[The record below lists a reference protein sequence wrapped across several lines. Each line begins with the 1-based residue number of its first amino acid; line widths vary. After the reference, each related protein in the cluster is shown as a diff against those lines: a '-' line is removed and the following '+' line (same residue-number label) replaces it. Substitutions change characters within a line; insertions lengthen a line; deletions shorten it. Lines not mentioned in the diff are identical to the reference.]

1 MVDIGLMVG
10 VQASCKR
17 HSDVAISIGLL
28 KTFNAV
34 GRVTAEAMK
43 RLMQTYLLSLLP
55 VGSSREVFVRALNG
69 HWGVMIL
76 VAFAAA
82 AFALVIAGVGLA
94 GVGSIPCV
102 CIKFTDFVPTWYLE

>member
-1 MVDIGLMVG
+1 MISIGLVVG

-28 KTFNAV
+28 TTFNAV
-34 GRVTAEAMK
+34 GVVTAEAMK

-55 VGSSREVFVRALNG
+55 VGSSKEDFVRALNG
-69 HWGVMIL
+69 HWSVMLL

-82 AFALVIAGVGLA
+82 TFALVLA
-94 GVGSIPCV
+94 GIGLSGVSLFSTSVFESIV
-102 CIKFTDFVPTWYLE
+102 TWDRE